1 MPKLPL
7 EIVTRGNN
15 MHGRPSQ
22 RPKAASFKKR
32 AGLSRGTE
40 NREEV
45 GEKGPASERSES
57 EEGVRAPG
65 SQYQISEKGPKQR
78 GRRDGDGRTEAKS
91 LLLLRERTLCI
102 LKEEGETEMERE
114 RASYG
119 GCSFECHLRRRAAA
133 VTLAAIGMLKSCH
146 TG

>member
-1 MPKLPL
+1 MPKLPIY
-7 EIVTRGNN
+7 IVTRGNN

-78 GRRDGDGRTEAKS
+78 ERRDGDGEDGGKVAS
-91 LLLLRERTLCI
+91 APAREDIMHTQGRRRD
-102 LKEEGETEMERE
+102 GDGE
-114 RASYG
+114 RAS
-119 GCSFECHLRRRAAA
+119 ELR
-133 VTLAAIGMLKSCH
+133 
-146 TG
+146 